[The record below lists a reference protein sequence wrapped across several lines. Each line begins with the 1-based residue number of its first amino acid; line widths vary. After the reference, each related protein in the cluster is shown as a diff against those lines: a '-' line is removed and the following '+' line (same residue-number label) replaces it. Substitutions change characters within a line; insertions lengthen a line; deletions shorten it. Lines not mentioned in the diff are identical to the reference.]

1 MKKPDCLC
9 NTILARTLMICLNLA
24 RTNRVLPFLLWN
36 WHRLQSCMKC
46 PMFCTNWH
54 DVRVCAFG
62 CPDFWHE
69 VSNVLHELARC
80 SSLCIWLADHLARS
94 VQYFARIG
102 TMFEFVPLVGTMF
115 GTKCPTFGTK
125 LHEVARRMHEEGS
138 MLFC

>member
-1 MKKPDCLC
+1 MK
-9 NTILARTLMICLNLA
+9 LAQT
-24 RTNRVLPFLLWN
+24 
-36 WHRLQSCMKC
+36 SDCMKC

-54 DVRVCAFG
+54 DVRVCAYG
-62 CPDFWHE
+62 CPDFWQE

-102 TMFEFVPLVGTMF
+102 TMFEFVPLVGTIF

-125 LHEVARRMHEEGS
+125 LHEECTKKAVCFFVRVDIDDGS
-138 MLFC
+138 LLLYCSI